1 MCGCGR
7 ITRGA
12 FVKRAEPAGTRYD
25 AQADD
30 PHPMPVRP
38 VNDAAS
44 AHPALTAFLRG
55 VERRGAVFARLQAG
69 DPAQGLEALAAAMAS
84 FRAEA
89 LRTPF
94 SEWPRRFW
102 SLLLATPQLREPAG
116 APHWP
121 EGFEALARVGR
132 GPRAALLLR
141 LVAHVSEADSAA
153 VLGVGRPVY
162 RMALRRALPRRPDG
176 SADADA
182 WRELGSA
189 AQRALRELSPDTLS
203 ELARLRE
210 AALEGTAW
218 TPAAAA
224 TAVPDAT
231 RRRWLWP
238 ATVLAMAATVAA
250 VIAVQL
256 WAMPMAGRGPG
267 PEGIVR
273 EDLPP
278 APPADTWDADL
289 LLLVH
294 PDFEMLAAGPQDPA
308 MRAPAFHAWLVH
320 QLEDLPEAAAVTQGS
335 PGPGATG
342 PSEGAP
348 VMPPALQEHASSL
361 PPDQARLMAR
371 RHALLQAMPAGA
383 VRALREDVA
392 RWEAL
397 PLPEQRARRDAW
409 QAWGRLSGQDRA
421 RMRAAAAAHAAM
433 PREQRAALA
442 EAFAALD
449 ELEQRG
455 WLLGPELGADWPAL
469 HPLFALVPPDQQE
482 ELLAVLMSMDAVER
496 DDLGIVAQRTPPGER
511 DALRDAL
518 LSTPAEN
525 RGPWLR
531 NLAGR

>member
-1 MCGCGR
+1 
-7 ITRGA
+7 
-12 FVKRAEPAGTRYD
+12 
-25 AQADD
+25 
-30 PHPMPVRP
+30 MPVRP

-44 AHPALTAFLRG
+44 APPALTAFLRG

-69 DPAQGLEALAAAMAS
+69 DPAQGLEALAAAMAA
-84 FRAEA
+84 FRAA
-89 LRTPF
+89 APRTPF

-102 SLLLATPQLREPAG
+102 SLLLATPQLRQPAED
-116 APHWP
+116 PHWP
-121 EGFEALARVGR
+121 EGFDALARTGR

-141 LVAHVSEADSAA
+141 LVAHVSEADAAA
-153 VLGVGRPVY
+153 VLGVGRPAY

-182 WRELGSA
+182 WRELGEA

-210 AALEGTAW
+210 AALEGTTW

-224 TAVPDAT
+224 DAPEDAG
-231 RRRWLWP
+231 RPRWLWP
-238 ATVLAMAATVAA
+238 ATALAVAATLAGIV
-250 VIAVQL
+250 AVQL
-256 WAMPMAGRGPG
+256 WATPAPGQDPG

-278 APPADTWDADL
+278 APAADTWDEDL
-289 LLLVH
+289 QLLAH
-294 PDFEMLAAGPQDPA
+294 PDFEMLAARPQDPA

-320 QLEDLPEAAAVTQGS
+320 QIEELPEDAAVIQDS
-335 PGPGATG
+335 APFPGAAPQAAGT
-342 PSEGAP
+342 P

-361 PPDQARLMAR
+361 PPEEARLMAR
-371 RHALLQAMPAGA
+371 RHALLQAMPAEA
-383 VRALREDVA
+383 VSALREDIA
-392 RWEAL
+392 RWDAL
-397 PLPEQRARRDAW
+397 PLAEQRARRDAW
-409 QAWGRLSGQDRA
+409 HAWGRLSGEDRA

-433 PREQRAALA
+433 PEEQRAALA
-442 EAFAALD
+442 EAFALLD

-469 HPLFALVPPDQQE
+469 HPLFVLVPPDQQE

-496 DDLGIVAQRTPPGER
+496 DDLGVLAQRTPPGER